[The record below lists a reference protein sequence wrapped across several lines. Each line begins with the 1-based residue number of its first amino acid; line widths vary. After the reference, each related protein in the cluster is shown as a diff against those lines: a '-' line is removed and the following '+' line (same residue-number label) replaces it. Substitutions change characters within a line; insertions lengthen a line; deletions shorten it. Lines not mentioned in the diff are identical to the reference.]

1 MRNLRWVVI
10 GLTFLMCSEV
20 LAGNIGNRTNHSAEM
35 IRMGHRYA
43 SKSVD
48 AAIYNPAGTTYL
60 ADGFHLGFGNQFI
73 LKSDT
78 LTYEGSDFKAT
89 DPVVLYPNISAVYSQ
104 NDWALSLHIGVPAG
118 GGAKAFKDGHP
129 VFSAY
134 RSRILGLG
142 NSAARQGFIAALGE
156 MGVDEVT
163 ANAAADDQGP
173 AASAANLNGTPSV
186 TGKSMYIGTTVSFAY
201 AINDWLSVALGGRMT
216 IGLLSTVGEASY
228 KLTLTEAGETLAA
241 QAPELAEPINIAVN
255 TKATGFGVSPHISIH
270 AAPME
275 GLDLT
280 LSFHMQTNMNFD
292 REYADC
298 PADVQADGVC
308 TNTETG
314 IRDVSRLLYET
325 VEDGFALGT
334 FRTDIPAQL
343 NIGASYVVVPDFVR
357 LEASFAYFFHG
368 LATWGTEVSPG
379 HPIYGQDKGVLYV
392 DGWEAGLGVEFDLD
406 VVLVSAGVLYAKNGA
421 TEESLSY
428 LFWGNDA
435 VSGATGA
442 TWVIDDSMTATL
454 GITYARYFP
463 TSSEALGMDYDWWA
477 LDVAAGMT
485 YSF

>member
-1 MRNLRWVVI
+1 
-10 GLTFLMCSEV
+10 
-20 LAGNIGNRTNHSAEM
+20 
-35 IRMGHRYA
+35 
-43 SKSVD
+43 
-48 AAIYNPAGTTYL
+48 
-60 ADGFHLGFGNQFI
+60 
-73 LKSDT
+73 
-78 LTYEGSDFKAT
+78 
-89 DPVVLYPNISAVYSQ
+89 
-104 NDWALSLHIGVPAG
+104 
-118 GGAKAFKDGHP
+118 
-129 VFSAY
+129 
-134 RSRILGLG
+134 
-142 NSAARQGFIAALGE
+142 
-156 MGVDEVT
+156 
-163 ANAAADDQGP
+163 
-173 AASAANLNGTPSV
+173 
-186 TGKSMYIGTTVSFAY
+186 
-201 AINDWLSVALGGRMT
+201 
-216 IGLLSTVGEASY
+216 
-228 KLTLTEAGETLAA
+228 
-241 QAPELAEPINIAVN
+241 
-255 TKATGFGVSPHISIH
+255 
-270 AAPME
+270 ME

-325 VEDGFALGT
+325 VEDGFVLGT

-406 VVLVSAGVLYAKNGA
+406 VVLVSAGALYAKNGA

-435 VSGATGA
+435 VSVATGA
-442 TWVIDDSMTATL
+442 TWIIDDSMTATL